1 MPLEGACVQPAI
13 RLGCAQPL
21 PHFSE
26 GVLCRSRGNSSS
38 GGGAGRGD
46 LSKHVTVFVSSSPR
60 KGDRDV
66 CLTVLRQLVLDV
78 GALLPRSPMV
88 VVFDGPHPSLV
99 KEAAAGQN
107 LTGDDSRGWH
117 GHGKRWAGSDARQ
130 VHTSPRARPAVLWH
144 TRAWRV
150 LPPSHRCSATIGP
163 RSARCARRRASR
175 WSRTR
180 SGSTRA
186 SRCAT
191 RWPRAPRPSSSR
203 YRTTSS
209 WCAHPLCHSCHPLR
223 PGSRPHLRPSPFA
236 LPNLQSPR
244 HVPPYHL

>member
-1 MPLEGACVQPAI
+1 MQPAI

-88 VVFDGPHPSLV
+88 VVFDGPHPSPPFERMFFPNVMLSSGRFLRLDLGLHAVRHALV
-99 KEAAAGQN
+99 RSVEAVSSVRP
-107 LTGDDSRGWH
+107 LTGS
-117 GHGKRWAGSDARQ
+117 
-130 VHTSPRARPAVLWH
+130 AV
-144 TRAWRV
+144 
-150 LPPSHRCSATIGP
+150 
-163 RSARCARRRASR
+163 
-175 WSRTR
+175 
-180 SGSTRA
+180 
-186 SRCAT
+186 
-191 RWPRAPRPSSSR
+191 
-203 YRTTSS
+203 
-209 WCAHPLCHSCHPLR
+209 
-223 PGSRPHLRPSPFA
+223 
-236 LPNLQSPR
+236 
-244 HVPPYHL
+244 